1 MSGCSDNSIVKF
13 YDKDFSN
20 PPCLRAVVFPPDD
33 MIQNTLDKLYSFDE
47 SCEFKLQVSKKG
59 GITCNSPH
67 NADKKNMGSFPSG
80 YLKMDVMKGSKTL
93 YSYYIDL
100 KDSPTKSDIKNGFA
114 RVKKDL
120 KLK

>member
-47 SCEFKLQVSKKG
+47 SCEYKLEVSKKG
-59 GITCNSPH
+59 GITCNSTH
-67 NADKKNMGSFPSG
+67 NVDKKNMGSFPSG

-100 KDSPTKSDIKNGFA
+100 KDSPTKNDIKNGFA